1 MKTEENV
8 WKKIDPKKT
17 NTNDVHLHH
26 MISSILFCWHTATI
40 LASKNLSF
48 NNLQPW
54 PYINNVFQNMHSGA
68 SLVPMLINF
77 TKGRGKYPPGGKGS
91 RLRQRMLWVPAGLV
105 EPHPQQEWSQHPIIH
120 IWLRSNAF
128 SCVGNNP
135 QHPLIR
141 WTSLHTCTHTS
152 LCSNQSRSWPTL

>member
-1 MKTEENV
+1 MKENIRQKNPKYKWCTFTSYDFLHSV
-8 WKKIDPKKT
+8 LLTYCYYTGVQKSQLQQSSALTAHQQRIPKYALGCIFSPHVNKRYKRQRKI
-17 NTNDVHLHH
+17 
-26 MISSILFCWHTATI
+26 
-40 LASKNLSF
+40 
-48 NNLQPW
+48 
-54 PYINNVFQNMHSGA
+54 
-68 SLVPMLINF
+68 
-77 TKGRGKYPPGGKGS
+77 PPGGKVS